1 MFYFLDKTDL
11 SNLRIWHKARSI
23 ILCIDVGLYL
33 RAKWYK
39 DIEGNDL
46 NKDIVRS

>member
-1 MFYFLDKTDL
+1 MFYFLNKTNL
-11 SNLRIWHKARSI
+11 SNLWTWHKVRSI

-39 DIEGNDL
+39 DIEVNDL